1 MKIKFKIF
9 GVDFSLAIGKKDS
22 WVQNAIGDAI
32 DEALRARK
40 GAHEAFD
47 PIWKGGY
54 MTRTEAYRWLAKQL
68 GIEHSECHMSLF
80 DVETCQRVIE
90 LSKEYARK
98 KYTLE

>member
-1 MKIKFKIF
+1 MKIKFKILGIDFSF
-9 GVDFSLAIGKKDS
+9 GVGPGTSINK
-22 WVQNAIGDAI
+22 V
-32 DEALRARK
+32 LRARR

-54 MTRTEAYRWLAKQL
+54 MTRTGAYRWLAGRL

-80 DVETCQRVIE
+80 DVETCQRVVD